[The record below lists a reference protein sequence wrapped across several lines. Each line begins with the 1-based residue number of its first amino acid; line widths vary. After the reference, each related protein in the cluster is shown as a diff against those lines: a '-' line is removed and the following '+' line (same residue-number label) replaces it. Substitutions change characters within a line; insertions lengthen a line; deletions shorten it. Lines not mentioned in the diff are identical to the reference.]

1 MPLLFGLEAS
11 QLILGAIVAAV
22 GALAFW
28 LVGHTVEKDLNA
40 VGSNV
45 TAPVT
50 NLFKNAGFLIA
61 AVVGIFL
68 VTKLRRR

>member
-40 VGSNV
+40 VGGNITHPLTDV
-45 TAPVT
+45 
-50 NLFKNAGFLIA
+50 FKNVGFLIA

-68 VTKLRRR
+68 ITKLRRK